1 VEFYNTDLKGFYGMS
16 FSELNPSM
24 TLPVLIDET
33 FCPKL
38 NVHTECSRICNYLA
52 TEAIAKPVSCG
63 LLQAN
68 TLVPPQN
75 SKNRGL
81 YDTQMSWILT
91 HFSPKAA
98 LAVERLELLRR
109 DRSRTDVKIGP
120 SDRKFH
126 DNYNQLK
133 TELDALEFFLWKGP
147 VFLCEVGLAG
157 STPEASAQLLC

>member
-1 VEFYNTDLKGFYGMS
+1 MYLE
-16 FSELNPSM
+16 ELNPSM

-33 FCPKL
+33 FRPKL
-38 NVHTECSRICNYLA
+38 DVHTECSRICNHLA
-52 TEAIAKPVSCG
+52 TNAIVEPVSCG

-68 TLVPPQN
+68 TLVPAEN

-109 DRSRTDVKIGP
+109 TRSRTDEKIH
-120 SDRKFH
+120 SRDREFH
-126 DNYNQLK
+126 NNFKQLK
-133 TELDALEFFLWKGP
+133 TELDALEFFLFKGP
-147 VFLCEVGLAG
+147 VFLCEVGYARIRCAVTVLKYIYR
-157 STPEASAQLLC
+157 